1 MKWEITK
8 VLQQSES
15 DTKLLQGDT
24 GILSTSTG
32 NSTALVGLKAVT
44 RHRLNCLLCLQ
55 GSEKQRG
62 SPWGGQA
69 RQGCLCGS
77 VCLPAP
83 AQSCYTRH
91 GDSSPRHFRA
101 PPLGNIPP
109 VGGVTTGAP
118 RPQLWLP
125 SRPRLH
131 RPAGAA
137 PACAASSRLPATSQ
151 PGSQPR
157 EGQGLPMPPATL
169 PGALGGEGSAFRAGC
184 GRCALCRVR
193 LAGLARGGGIA
204 PQGSEKRRPR
214 VSPRR
219 EEGLAGL
226 CPRCPLARLPRLTSR
241 RPGRRSPPRKG

>member
-1 MKWEITK
+1 M
-8 VLQQSES
+8 LQQSES
-15 DTKLLQGDT
+15 DTKLLQGDA

-44 RHRLNCLLCLQ
+44 RHKLNCLLCLQ

-69 RQGCLCGS
+69 RQGCLCDTRHRAATRGTAT
-77 VCLPAP
+77 PAP
-83 AQSCYTRH
+83 GTFGHHLWETFRLWEESRQAHPGPSC
-91 GDSSPRHFRA
+91 GSPAGPGSIALR
-101 PPLGNIPP
+101 
-109 VGGVTTGAP
+109 
-118 RPQLWLP
+118 
-125 SRPRLH
+125 
-131 RPAGAA
+131 AGAA

-151 PGSQPR
+151 PGSEPR
-157 EGQGLPMPPATL
+157 EGQGLLMPPATL

-193 LAGLARGGGIA
+193 LAGLARGGRIA